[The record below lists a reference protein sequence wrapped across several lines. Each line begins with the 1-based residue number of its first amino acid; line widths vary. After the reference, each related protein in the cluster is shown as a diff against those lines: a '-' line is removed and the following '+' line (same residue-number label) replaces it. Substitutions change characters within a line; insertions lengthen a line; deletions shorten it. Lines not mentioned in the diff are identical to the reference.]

1 MAKEESV
8 IIVKKKKGGGH
19 GHHGGA
25 WKVAYADFVTAMMAF
40 FLVMWLMGSDEET
53 KSSIEH
59 YFNHPNTPYKG
70 GRDPLSNTSNP
81 LGEMQGDGESV
92 LKGAEGQTPEEMV
105 QSPARPSSEVLAEF
119 RDIRSK
125 VQSDLEALTYG
136 IELSLDH
143 LKFSVSED
151 QLFEPGSAELKP
163 GAEQILEKI
172 GKAVSHYSGYMTI
185 EGHVD
190 TKATSDQTG
199 GISPYEFTMSRAVSV
214 MNYFVSH
221 RLMAEDRISPV
232 GRGPKRAL
240 ASNETED
247 GRHKNRRI
255 EFTLTHLKQL

>member
-53 KSSIEH
+53 KNSIAH
-59 YFNHPNTPYKG
+59 YFNHPNTPYKSG
-70 GRDPLSNTSNP
+70 ADPLSQTTNP
-81 LGEMQGDGESV
+81 LGEMQGEGENILNGSQ
-92 LKGAEGQTPEEMV
+92 GQTPEQMV
-105 QSPARPSSEVLAEF
+105 QSPARPTSEVIAEYK
-119 RDIRSK
+119 DIRSK
-125 VQSDLEALTYG
+125 VLSDLDALVYG

-143 LKFSVSED
+143 LKFSVAED
-151 QLFEPGSAELKP
+151 QLFEPGSSELKP
-163 GAEQILEKI
+163 GAEQILAKI

-190 TKATSDQTG
+190 TQATADQTG
-199 GISPYEFTMSRAVSV
+199 GASPYEFTMSRAVSV
-214 MNYFVSH
+214 MNYFVKN

-232 GRGPKRAL
+232 GAGPKRAI
-240 ASNETED
+240 ASESTEE

>member
-8 IIVKKKKGGGH
+8 IIVKKKKAGGH

-53 KSSIEH
+53 KTSIEH

-70 GRDPLSNTSNP
+70 GRDPLSKTTNP
-81 LGEMQGDGESV
+81 LGEMQGDGEA
-92 LKGAEGQTPEEMV
+92 LLNGAEGQTPEDMV
-105 QSPARPSSEVLAEF
+105 QSPARPSSDAIAEYK
-119 RDIRSK
+119 DIRSK

-163 GAEQILEKI
+163 GAAQILDKI
-172 GKAVSHYSGYMTI
+172 GKAISHYTGYMTI

-190 TKATSDQTG
+190 SKATADQTG
-199 GISPYEFTMSRAVSV
+199 GASPYEFTMSRAVSV

-232 GRGPKRAL
+232 GAGPKRAI
-240 ASNETED
+240 ASETTEE

-255 EFTLTHLKQL
+255 EFTLTHLKQF

>member
-1 MAKEESV
+1 MAKEQSV

-59 YFNHPNTPYKG
+59 YFNHPSTPYKG
-70 GRDPLSNTSNP
+70 GRDPLSKTTNP
-81 LGEMQGDGESV
+81 LGEQQGDGDTILTGS
-92 LKGAEGQTPEEMV
+92 EGQTPEDMV
-105 QSPARPSSEVLAEF
+105 QSPARPSSDAIAEF
-119 RDIRSK
+119 KDIRSK

-151 QLFEPGSAELKP
+151 QLFEPGSTELKP

-172 GKAVSHYSGYMTI
+172 GKAVSHYTGYMTV

-190 TKATSDQTG
+190 SQATSDQTG
-199 GISPYEFTMSRAVSV
+199 GTSPYEFTMSRAVSV
-214 MNYFVSH
+214 MNFFVNH
-221 RLMAEDRISPV
+221 RLMAADRISPI
-232 GRGPKRAL
+232 GGGPQRAL
-240 ASNETED
+240 ASNDTDE

-255 EFTLTHLKQL
+255 EFTLTHAKNL